1 MAWFYEYFVDY
12 CILGLRENRFYAW
25 LFGRHGWF
33 WVWFGLTFADLPY
46 NCCFSTLPWQFAR
59 LKDVVRVC
67 ASSFG
72 VSWFDIWIGGGG
84 RSRGPAILRLKFS
97 DQSTLS
103 TVKRLLSV
111 VLRCLFLGVL
121 VSSIFEFTYC
131 FSDFLALIVIHR
143 IRLLLPATLLS
154 ESLIFTVDHFYF
166 FQNCAVETADVELFL
181 PFLKVC
187 IELVM
192 AF

>member
-33 WVWFGLTFADLPY
+33 WVWFGLNFADLPY
-46 NCCFSTLPWQFAR
+46 NCCFSTLPLQFAR

-67 ASSFG
+67 ASSFS
-72 VSWFDIWIGGGG
+72 VSWFDIWIRGG
-84 RSRGPAILRLKFS
+84 RPRGPAILGLKFS
-97 DQSTLS
+97 DQSTLP

-111 VLRCLFLGVL
+111 ILRRLFLGVL
-121 VSSIFEFTYC
+121 VSSIFEFTHC
-131 FSDFLALIVIHR
+131 FSDFLAFIVIHR

-154 ESLIFTVDHFYF
+154 EFLIFTVDNFYF

-181 PFLKVC
+181 AFLKVC